1 MAESCLIDIAMHD
14 HRTTITH
21 PPSLPLPDH
30 DSLFFV
36 DCHAFLDPLS
46 PRLIVR
52 PSASPHPPAYSVV
65 SHPGLAVI
73 AEWDGPAPD
82 SLRDESIW
90 VDIPRFGRVVI
101 SLALL
106 RIACRLSMDRGCK
119 QLWIDVLCMHQEW
132 HAKNAMAQ
140 QYYSLRRH
148 NIYWDAQLCLIFPGD
163 LRRLSRIDEMS
174 QYCRNDHFL
183 VETRLTHP
191 RPIRPVLVV
200 LRWDPE
206 ALGFEH
212 SSSESWTLVV
222 NSLGCVL
229 HAVFS
234 CDMSE
239 CGSTFRVTD
248 DMVGCEEIQDQGVAS
263 TDDYI
268 LLPFDVLLH
277 GSIRGMSL
285 CPGQPFRNEH
295 SHRLNS
301 LVFGDVERARHRD
314 LLESL
319 WQAYRTNSKQKAIES
334 AFEKALL
341 FGYSSIS
348 SFAADVYA
356 AIIGVDSPSEPSPS
370 WYAPTRAASAET
382 IWHLFLSL
390 SPWNPPLDL
399 FRHVAVALFPYPR
412 RTWPWFL
419 MEPLDWHNTR
429 TLLASNLPK
438 TPPDR
443 LWYFEPYA
451 LQLESDGADERSTSG
466 IVDQPDVIPAGPP
479 GVLFKFGEWVYMN
492 LNESTAEY
500 VRPVTPLVV
509 KFERLRHGGLLF
521 HQPNVASKQSF
532 TPSA

>member
-1 MAESCLIDIAMHD
+1 MAESCLIDIAMRD

-52 PSASPHPPAYSVV
+52 PLASPHPPAYSVV

-82 SLRDESIW
+82 SLRDESVW

-132 HAKNAMAQ
+132 HAKNAEAQ
-140 QYYSLRRH
+140 EHYSLRRH
-148 NIYWDAQLCLIFPGD
+148 NIYWDAQLCLIFPGG
-163 LRRLSRIDEMS
+163 LRRLSSIDEIT

-191 RPIRPVLVV
+191 RPMRPVLVV

-222 NSLGCVL
+222 NSL
-229 HAVFS
+229 
-234 CDMSE
+234 
-239 CGSTFRVTD
+239 RVTD
-248 DMVGCEEIQDQGVAS
+248 DMAGCEEIQGQGVAS

-268 LLPFDVLLH
+268 LLPFDMLLH

-285 CPGQPFRNEH
+285 CPGQPFRNQH

-301 LVFGDVERARHRD
+301 LVFGDVEQVRHRD

-319 WQAYRTNSKQKAIES
+319 WQAYRTHSKQKAIES

-356 AIIGVDSPSEPSPS
+356 AIIGVDSPSEPLPS
-370 WYAPTRAASAET
+370 WYAPKRAASAET
-382 IWHLFLSL
+382 IWHLFQSL

-419 MEPLDWHNTR
+419 MEPLDWHNIR

-438 TPPDR
+438 TPPDG

-451 LQLESDGADERSTSG
+451 LQLESDGADERSTSETTL
-466 IVDQPDVIPAGPP
+466 QWDVIPAGSP
-479 GVLFKFGEWVYMN
+479 GVLFKFGEWVYMH
-492 LNESTAEY
+492 LNDSTAVY
-500 VRPVTPLVV
+500 RRPVIPLVV
-509 KFERLRHGGLLF
+509 TFKRLRHDGLFF
-521 HQPNVASKQSF
+521 HPPPMSP
-532 TPSA
+532 PSNHLPYRK